1 MLRPLSLVLT
11 LATVSMIV
19 ACDRG
24 ATRPLADADPATAS
38 ISTPPQDPAEPVP
51 STPRP
56 ESASEAESGPSSSTP
71 GPQFASETEPR
82 PKSASKAT
90 STPHSGPSFASESA
104 FGPHSEP
111 SSASES
117 AANTEMW
124 PSSQSG
130 QASDPLSEEKTAPA
144 IPLWGLDDDGD
155 LALPAKNPG
164 PAEDL
169 QDPNTPP
176 AKAKKNKPVWVTH
189 VVVPRET
196 IELLAIRY
204 RSDPG
209 KIRSWNGLASGAQAR
224 PRKKLKIL
232 AKRTPPPREFR
243 RYTVT
248 EDDTWGRIGHRFGVD
263 PSDLRA
269 INLHRV
275 GRRLDPGEELD
286 IWLDPTIFAA
296 IQSDAPPPGPA
307 AAVSPGA
314 YAVGRPHRGK
324 LVNGTRIP
332 QGSDDYELRYPGS
345 SWGTTTSVRSLVT
358 AIHSWR
364 ETSGYRG
371 RLAIGTMSRERGR
384 PIGGHLSHQ
393 CGRDVD
399 IRLPLR
405 EELKQTLTPLGRRVD
420 WWALW
425 QLIVALDETGYL
437 GRIFLDYKMQ
447 KRLYKAA
454 KEHGISKAE
463 RRRIIQFP
471 MGRGSGRGLV
481 RHSPGHDRHFHA
493 RFRCADYET
502 ECANP

>member
-1 MLRPLSLVLT
+1 M
-11 LATVSMIV
+11 
-19 ACDRG
+19 
-24 ATRPLADADPATAS
+24 
-38 ISTPPQDPAEPVP
+38 
-51 STPRP
+51 
-56 ESASEAESGPSSSTP
+56 
-71 GPQFASETEPR
+71 
-82 PKSASKAT
+82 
-90 STPHSGPSFASESA
+90 
-104 FGPHSEP
+104 
-111 SSASES
+111 
-117 AANTEMW
+117 
-124 PSSQSG
+124 
-130 QASDPLSEEKTAPA
+130 
-144 IPLWGLDDDGD
+144 
-155 LALPAKNPG
+155 
-164 PAEDL
+164 
-169 QDPNTPP
+169 
-176 AKAKKNKPVWVTH
+176 TH
-189 VVVPRET
+189 TVVPQET

-209 KIRSWNGLASGAQAR
+209 KIRSWNGLPSGARAR
-224 PRKKLKIL
+224 PRKKLKIR
-232 AKRTPPPREFR
+232 AKKTPPPREFR

-248 EDDTWGRIGHRFGVD
+248 ENDTWGRIGHRFGVD

-269 INLHRV
+269 VNLHRV
-275 GRRLDPGEELD
+275 GRHLDSGEELD
-286 IWLDPTIFAA
+286 IWLDPTILAA
-296 IQSDAPPPGPA
+296 IQSDAPAPGPA

-314 YAVGRPHRGK
+314 YAVGRPHQGK
-324 LVNGTRIP
+324 LVNGARIP
-332 QGSDDYELRYPGS
+332 QDSDEYELRYPGS

-364 ETSGYRG
+364 QTSGYGG

-399 IRLPLR
+399 VRLPLR

-425 QLIVALDETGYL
+425 QLLVALDDTGYL
-437 GRIFLDYKMQ
+437 SRVFLDYKLQ

-454 KEHGISKAE
+454 KEHGISKEE